1 MATIEPLSSAMT
13 YQAQQAAKPQ
23 TVTPV
28 NTEVPEDGQTVN
40 VDETTASVTRAQAE
54 DEKESGSESA
64 GSQQQQAAG
73 ASAGQQ
79 AAGVR
84 QSQQQQQAARQL
96 QQASAKQAQQQAAQT
111 KQTQQQS
118 EQLKKA
124 ITEMN
129 KKINNSN
136 EEAVFGV
143 HEDTNRIMIKIMDK
157 ETKEVIKEFP
167 PEKTLDMIAR
177 IWEMAGILVDQKL

>member
-1 MATIEPLSSAMT
+1 MMATIEPLNSVMT
-13 YQAQQAAKPQ
+13 YQAQAVEKPQ
-23 TVTPV
+23 PVTPV

-40 VDETTASVTRAQAE
+40 VDETTASVTRPQTE
-54 DEKESGSESA
+54 NEKESESGA
-64 GSQQQQAAG
+64 NGSQQQQAAG
-73 ASAGQQ
+73 S
-79 AAGVR
+79 R
-84 QSQQQQQAARQL
+84 
-96 QQASAKQAQQQAAQT
+96 KAQV
-111 KQTQQQS
+111 QQQS

-124 ITEMN
+124 IAEMN
-129 KKINNSN
+129 RKINNSN

-177 IWEMAGILVDQKL
+177 IWEMAGILVDEKR

>member
-1 MATIEPLSSAMT
+1 MATIEPLNSVMT
-13 YQAQQAAKPQ
+13 YQAQAVEKPQ
-23 TVTPV
+23 PVAPV

-40 VDETTASVTRAQAE
+40 VDETTAAVARPQTE
-54 DEKESGSESA
+54 NEKEGESGGS
-64 GSQQQQAAG
+64 GSQQQQAA
-73 ASAGQQ
+73 AS
-79 AAGVR
+79 R
-84 QSQQQQQAARQL
+84 
-96 QQASAKQAQQQAAQT
+96 QAQV
-111 KQTQQQS
+111 QQQS

-124 ITEMN
+124 IAEMN

-177 IWEMAGILVDQKL
+177 IWEMAGILVDEKL

>member
-1 MATIEPLSSAMT
+1 MATNEPLNSVMK
-13 YQAQQAAKPQ
+13 YQAQAVERPQ
-23 TVTPV
+23 PVAPV

-40 VDETTASVTRAQAE
+40 VDETTASVTRPQTE
-54 DEKESGSESA
+54 NEKESESGGS

-73 ASAGQQ
+73 S
-79 AAGVR
+79 R
-84 QSQQQQQAARQL
+84 
-96 QQASAKQAQQQAAQT
+96 QAQV
-111 KQTQQQS
+111 QQQS

-124 ITEMN
+124 IAEMN
-129 KKINNSN
+129 RKINNSN

-177 IWEMAGILVDQKL
+177 IWEMAGILVDEKR

>member
-1 MATIEPLSSAMT
+1 MATIEPLNSVMT
-13 YQAQQAAKPQ
+13 YQAQAVERPQ
-23 TVTPV
+23 PVAPV

-40 VDETTASVTRAQAE
+40 VDETTASVTRPQTE
-54 DEKESGSESA
+54 DEKESESSGS
-64 GSQQQQAAG
+64 GSQQQQATG
-73 ASAGQQ
+73 S
-79 AAGVR
+79 R
-84 QSQQQQQAARQL
+84 
-96 QQASAKQAQQQAAQT
+96 KAQV
-111 KQTQQQS
+111 QQQS

-124 ITEMN
+124 IAEMN
-129 KKINNSN
+129 RKINNSN

-177 IWEMAGILVDQKL
+177 IWEMAGILVDEKL

>member
-1 MATIEPLSSAMT
+1 MATIEPLNSVMT
-13 YQAQQAAKPQ
+13 YQAQAVERPQ
-23 TVTPV
+23 SATPV

-40 VDETTASVTRAQAE
+40 VDETTAAVTRAQAE
-54 DEKESGSESA
+54 DDKGDGSEGA
-64 GSQQQQAAG
+64 GSQQQAG
-73 ASAGQQ
+73 AKQMQQLSA
-79 AAGVR
+79 R
-84 QSQQQQQAARQL
+84 
-96 QQASAKQAQQQAAQT
+96 QAQQQQ
-111 KQTQQQS
+111 KS

-124 ITEMN
+124 IAEMN
-129 KKINNSN
+129 RRINNSN

-177 IWEMAGILVDQKL
+177 IWEMAGILVDEKR

>member
-1 MATIEPLSSAMT
+1 MATIEPLNSVMT
-13 YQAQQAAKPQ
+13 YQAQAVEKPQ
-23 TVTPV
+23 PVAPV

-40 VDETTASVTRAQAE
+40 VDETTAAVARTQTE
-54 DEKESGSESA
+54 NEKEGESGGS
-64 GSQQQQAAG
+64 GSQQQQAA
-73 ASAGQQ
+73 AS
-79 AAGVR
+79 R
-84 QSQQQQQAARQL
+84 
-96 QQASAKQAQQQAAQT
+96 QAQV
-111 KQTQQQS
+111 QQQS

-124 ITEMN
+124 IAEMN

-177 IWEMAGILVDQKL
+177 IWEMAGILVDEKR

>member
-1 MATIEPLSSAMT
+1 MATIEPLNSVMT
-13 YQAQQAAKPQ
+13 YQAQAVERPQ
-23 TVTPV
+23 SATPV

-40 VDETTASVTRAQAE
+40 VDETTAAVTRAQAE
-54 DEKESGSESA
+54 DDKGGGSEGA
-64 GSQQQQAAG
+64 GSQQQAG
-73 ASAGQQ
+73 ANQMQQLSA
-79 AAGVR
+79 R
-84 QSQQQQQAARQL
+84 
-96 QQASAKQAQQQAAQT
+96 QAQQQQE
-111 KQTQQQS
+111 S

-124 ITEMN
+124 IAEMN
-129 KKINNSN
+129 RRINNSN

-177 IWEMAGILVDQKL
+177 IWEMAGILVDEKR

>member
-1 MATIEPLSSAMT
+1 MATIEPLNSAMT
-13 YQAQQAAKPQ
+13 YQAQAAAKPQ
-23 TVTPV
+23 AVAPV

-40 VDETTASVTRAQAE
+40 VDETTASVTRSQPE
-54 DEKESGSESA
+54 DEKSGGEA
-64 GSQQQQAAG
+64 GSQQQ
-73 ASAGQQ
+73 SAN
-79 AAGVR
+79 AKT
-84 QSQQQQQAARQL
+84 QQQANIRQARE
-96 QQASAKQAQQQAAQT
+96 
-111 KQTQQQS
+111 QQS

-124 ITEMN
+124 IMEMN
-129 KKINNSN
+129 RRINNSN

-177 IWEMAGILVDQKL
+177 IWEMAGILVDEKM

>member
-1 MATIEPLSSAMT
+1 MATIEPLNSVMT
-13 YQAQQAAKPQ
+13 YQAQTATKPQ
-23 TVTPV
+23 TTPPV
-28 NTEVPEDGQTVN
+28 DMEVPEDGQTVN
-40 VDETTASVTRAQAE
+40 VDETTAAVTRPQTE
-54 DEKESGSESA
+54 DEKGSGSDSA
-64 GSQQQQAAG
+64 GSQQQAG
-73 ASAGQQ
+73 A
-79 AAGVR
+79 
-84 QSQQQQQAARQL
+84 
-96 QQASAKQAQQQAAQT
+96 

-124 ITEMN
+124 IAEMN
-129 KKINNSN
+129 RKINNSN

-177 IWEMAGILVDQKL
+177 IWEMAGLLVDEKR

>member
-13 YQAQQAAKPQ
+13 YQAQAVEKPQ
-23 TVTPV
+23 PVAPV

-40 VDETTASVTRAQAE
+40 VDETTASVARPQAE
-54 DEKESGSESA
+54 DDKGSGEA
-64 GSQQQQAAG
+64 GSQQQPAAG
-73 ASAGQQ
+73 
-79 AAGVR
+79 R
-84 QSQQQQQAARQL
+84 
-96 QQASAKQAQQQAAQT
+96 QAQQAVPRKPQA
-111 KQTQQQS
+111 QQS
-118 EQLKKA
+118 DQLKKA
-124 ITEMN
+124 IAEMN
-129 KKINNSN
+129 RKINNSN

-177 IWEMAGILVDQKL
+177 IWEMAGILVDEKL